1 VSQSGGGRVLGELVR
16 RLLRRPGAQPR
27 LEEVQRRQ
35 NVVKQRLVDLDPESV
50 SKVLDERAAVRA
62 PERRS

>member
-1 VSQSGGGRVLGELVR
+1 VLGELVR
-16 RLLRRPGAQPR
+16 RLLRRPADKESR

-35 NVVKQRLVDLDPESV
+35 NTVKQRLVALDPESV